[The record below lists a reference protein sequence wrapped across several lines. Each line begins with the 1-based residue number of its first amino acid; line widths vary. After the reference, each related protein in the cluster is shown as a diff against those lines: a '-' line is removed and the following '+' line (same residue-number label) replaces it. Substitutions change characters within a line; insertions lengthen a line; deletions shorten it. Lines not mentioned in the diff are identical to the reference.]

1 MGSPFWTGRVEEL
14 YETTPRISPVGV
26 ELDTG
31 GQTAA
36 SLWTKQAFV
45 SDEII
50 SPEGD
55 PK

>member
-1 MGSPFWTGRVEEL
+1 MGSSFWTGRVEEL

-31 GQTAA
+31 GQTTA
-36 SLWTKQAFV
+36 SLSTKQAFV